1 MRPPGHEKPFHMT
14 VDTSRAPK
22 RAPRR
27 VVLGG
32 EVPV

>member
-14 VDTSRAPK
+14 VDTSRAP
-22 RAPRR
+22 RR